1 MEGEPAGRETSWE
14 RVKEIVA
21 NALEQ
26 EPGER
31 RAYVEEA
38 CGDDAAVRAEVDSL
52 LGDAETSDR
61 FLETP
66 ATALFEVPAP
76 EPGARL
82 GRYTLRS
89 VIGEGGMGRVY
100 EATQERPHRTVA
112 LKVLRPG
119 FLPPDAERR
128 FQWEVEAL
136 GRLNHPAIAQVHDAG
151 VEARGSGHALSWFA
165 MERIAGRSLLEA
177 ADALGLDRQGRME
190 LFLRVADGVAHA
202 HQRGVIHRDLKPDNI
217 LVDDGG
223 APHIVDFGIARAA
236 DPLASS
242 VTTAGEI
249 VGTLAYM
256 SPEQI
261 VGDPD
266 RIDARTDVYA
276 LGVLLFRLLTGTAP
290 LELDGLSLPK
300 AALRLSQAEP
310 RRAGDVDRT
319 LRGDVETILATAL
332 AREPERR
339 YATVDA
345 LAADVRRVL
354 ADEPIAAR
362 PATTWYQVSKFA
374 RRNRALVA
382 TALLAVL
389 ALVGAAIGT
398 SVGFVRAE
406 SAREQAVVDRDR
418 AREANR
424 FLEQI
429 LASASPDA
437 LGADVRVVELLE
449 SAAAELEDGG
459 GFEPEIRASLHLT
472 LGETYRRLGLPEQAK
487 GQLERSIELF
497 EAHDG
502 PYAETTVEAFAALG
516 EVAATLGDVDG
527 TREALDRVRTG
538 LDRASDPPLW
548 LRMRPLELEATAA
561 DAAGDLPGAVERW
574 RAVFDA
580 WRGQAPEGDDRVE
593 TARTNLSTALLANGE
608 GAEADALLA
617 RGIEV
622 LGEAL
627 CDEHSKVL
635 TMRTNRALALAEGG
649 ERERALEMFH
659 AIEPAA
665 LREWGPLHPK
675 TLALTNN
682 RATVLQDLGRTEE
695 ALPIFEEQ
703 VELHL
708 GLYGERHVETIVAR
722 NNLSVALMRL
732 ERYERAAEVLRANL
746 DALDGPL
753 GKGDPVMVV
762 RAEMNYAAAL
772 SGLDRKAEALVV
784 SASVLE
790 RLATLVGPEHVQ
802 SLISRNNHAV
812 LQMELGHT
820 AEAVVTAT
828 ENLELAREHHPDLPY
843 IEFPFRM
850 NLGRTLASDGRFEEA
865 EAELLAVE
873 RHLSSDPNTTPDQA
887 ARIREVLAETYA
899 AWNRPEDAARW
910 TDDG

>member
-1 MEGEPAGRETSWE
+1 MPSEPAGGETSWE

-21 NALEQ
+21 DALER

-31 RAYVEEA
+31 RAYVDSA
-38 CGDDAAVRAEVDSL
+38 CGGDAALRVEVDSL
-52 LGDAETSDR
+52 LDDTDTSDR

-82 GRYTLRS
+82 GRYKLRS

-119 FLPPDAERR
+119 FLAPDAERR

-151 VEARGSGHALSWFA
+151 VEAEEGGHALSWFA
-165 MERIAGRSLLEA
+165 MERIDGRPLLDA
-177 ADALGLDRQGRME
+177 ADALRLDRHARLE
-190 LFLRVADGVAHA
+190 LFLRVAEGVAHA

-217 LVDDGG
+217 LVDDDG
-223 APHIVDFGIARAA
+223 APHLLDFGIARAA

-256 SPEQI
+256 SPEQ
-261 VGDPD
+261 VLGEPD
-266 RIDARTDVYA
+266 RVDARTDVYA
-276 LGVLLFRLLTGTAP
+276 LGVLLYRLLTGVPP

-300 AALRLSQAEP
+300 AAMRLSQEDP
-310 RRAGDVDRT
+310 RPAGDVDRS
-319 LRGDVETILATAL
+319 LRGDLETVLRTAL
-332 AREPERR
+332 ARDAERR

-345 LAADVRRVL
+345 LAADVRRIL
-354 ADEPIAAR
+354 ANEPIAAR
-362 PATTWYQVSKFA
+362 PPSTWYQVSKFA

-382 TALLAVL
+382 TASLAVL
-389 ALVGAAIGT
+389 ALVGAVIGT
-398 SVGFVRAE
+398 GVGLVRAE
-406 SAREQAVVDRDR
+406 SARERAVVDRDR

-437 LGADVRVVELLE
+437 LGADVRVVDLLE
-449 SAAAELEDGG
+449 SAAAELDRPD
-459 GFEPEIRASLHLT
+459 GFEAAVRAGLHLT
-472 LGETYRRLGLPEQAK
+472 LGETYRRLGLPDEAET
-487 GQLERSIELF
+487 QLMLAIGIF
-497 EAHDG
+497 EACDG
-502 PYAETTVEAFAALG
+502 EYAETTLEAYGALG
-516 EVAATLGDVDG
+516 EVAATHGDVDIV
-527 TREALDRVRTG
+527 REALERVRTG
-538 LDRASDPPLW
+538 LARSDDPPLW
-548 LRMRPLELEATAA
+548 LRLRPLELEAAVA
-561 DAAGDLPGAVERW
+561 DATGDLPAAVERS

-580 WRGQAPEGDDRVE
+580 WREHFPEGDDHVE
-593 TARTNLSTALLANGE
+593 TARTNLSTALLADGR

-627 CDEHSKVL
+627 GEEHSKVL
-635 TMRTNRALALAEGG
+635 TMRTNRALALAERG
-649 ERERALEMFH
+649 ERERALAMFA
-659 AIEPAA
+659 AIEPVA

-675 TLALTNN
+675 MLALRNN
-682 RATVLQDLGRTEE
+682 RATVLQDLGRMDE
-695 ALPIFEEQ
+695 ALLVFEEQ
-703 VELHL
+703 VDVHL
-708 GLYGERHVETIVAR
+708 RLFGERHVETIVAR
-722 NNLSVALMRL
+722 NNLSVALMDV
-732 ERYERAAEVLRANL
+732 ERYERATEVLRANL
-746 DALDGPL
+746 EALDGPI
-753 GKGDPVMVV
+753 GEADPVMVV

-772 SGLDRKAEALVV
+772 SGLDRKDEALEV
-784 SASVLE
+784 SGSVLE
-790 RLATLVGPEHVQ
+790 RLGALVGPEHVQ

-820 AEAVVTAT
+820 SEAVETAR
-828 ENLELAREHHPDLPY
+828 ENLDLAREHHPDLPY
-843 IEFPFRM
+843 LEFPFRM

-873 RHLSSDPNTTPDQA
+873 RHLASDPNTTPGQT

-899 AWNRPEDAARW
+899 AWDRPEDAARW